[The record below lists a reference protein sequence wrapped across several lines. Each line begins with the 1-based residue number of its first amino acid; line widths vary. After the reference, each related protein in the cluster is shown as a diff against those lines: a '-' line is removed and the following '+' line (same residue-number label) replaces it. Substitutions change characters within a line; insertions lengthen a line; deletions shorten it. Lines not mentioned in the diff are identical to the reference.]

1 MKKLIIIVVFL
12 GALLSGNKLQAQ
24 QLPLFSQ
31 YLFNGFLIN
40 PGYTG
45 LDGYSAVNL
54 TAREQWLG
62 LPNSPKTH
70 LVSFQTR
77 LLGSSFVH
85 KKGAARRRSM
95 GHSTTGRVGVG
106 GYIFNDQSGIIN
118 RTGAQFAYAYHMP
131 MQDGTLSLAL
141 SGSLSQFSIDRSK
154 IKTGTADS
162 YLDNNALNMFIPDMG
177 FGAVYST
184 ATYYAGFSVDQLLQA
199 YLKFGKD
206 VDKNY
211 KLYRHY
217 YLTGGY
223 RYEFGESSAIE
234 PSFLLKATNQFNYQL
249 DIGARYYIN
258 DMYWTGLSFRTGSAF
273 ILMAGVSVDNYH
285 FGYAFDYNLTSIRS
299 HSFGSHEIMVAYKF
313 GDNARRMRW
322 LHR

>member
-1 MKKLIIIVVFL
+1 MKKQILILVFL
-12 GALLSGNKLQAQ
+12 MALLSGKELQAQ

-40 PGYTG
+40 PAYAG

-70 LVSFQTR
+70 LVSYQTR
-77 LLGSSFVH
+77 VLKNNFVRRSGS
-85 KKGAARRRSM
+85 ARRKMLNRYTS
-95 GHSTTGRVGVG
+95 GRVGLG
-106 GYIFNDQSGIIN
+106 GYIYNDQSGLIN
-118 RTGAQFAYAYHMP
+118 RTGGQFTYAYHMP
-131 MQDGTLSLAL
+131 MGEGTLSMAL
-141 SGSLSQFSIDRSK
+141 SASLSQFAIDRSK
-154 IKTGTADS
+154 IKTEIDDS
-162 YLDNNALNMFIPDMG
+162 YINNNALNMFIPDMG

-184 ATYYAGFSVDQLLQA
+184 PTYYAGLSVDQLLQA

-217 YLTGGY
+217 YITGGY
-223 RYEFGESSAIE
+223 RYEFGESAIE
-234 PSFLLKATNQFNYQL
+234 PNMLLKVTNQFNYQL
-249 DIGARYYIN
+249 DIGAKYYIN
-258 DMYWTGLSFRTGSAF
+258 DQYWAGLSFRTGSAF
-273 ILMAGVSVDNYH
+273 ILMAGVTVDKYH
-285 FGYAFDYNLTSIRS
+285 FGYAFDYNLTSIQK

-313 GDNARRMRW
+313 GDNASRMRW